1 MYEVFE
7 HTADVGLRVR
17 AGDLKG
23 LFAEAGR
30 GLFSLLVEN
39 LDVVRPGAEVIFE
52 VEAGDLE
59 DLLHDW
65 LGELLYAFESK
76 KLVLV
81 EFEVKIEGL
90 KLWARAAGEKLDE
103 RKHQL
108 GQEIKAITYHG
119 LVVRREAEGWM
130 AEVIVDL

>member
-39 LDVVRPGAEVIFE
+39 LDVVRPVAEMSFK

-90 KLWARAAGEKLDE
+90 KLWAKGSGEKLDE